1 MDIAAAPLR
10 DLVQTIFERA
20 GSDAA
25 EARAVADHLIE
36 ANLMGHDSHGVIRVA
51 PYIELLRSG
60 KWAANRHVEIVTDAG
75 AVVVVD
81 GGEGLG
87 QVIAKEAI
95 ELGTLRARAHGVAVV
110 GVRNSGHMGRIG
122 AWAEQA
128 AAAGLVSLHFVNTTG
143 FGIQVA
149 PFGGSD
155 RRLSVN
161 PIALGVPRPGEEP
174 LIHDMSTGTIA
185 AGKIR
190 VARNKGE
197 LLPEG
202 AIIDGRGRPTRDPEA
217 FFADPPGALTTA
229 AGHKG
234 YGLALFVEVLAGAL
248 TGAGRATGQS
258 DRRPADQQ
266 SLVHPDRSGAH
277 GRERWRSPPTS
288 SAFAPSSRPR
298 RPRPPAARSCC
309 RARSS
314 GARAPER
321 RAHGIPLDPN
331 TLDQLRGAARVCGG
345 SDSDDRAR
353 HHSDGDNA
361 RELGS
366 SIQRK
371 HVTHAVWMAL
381 VAKGWLAPCWRL
393 AMRPLTRRTY
403 ALLASRA
410 GTHQDPQPERRRRRQ
425 DGHQESRSTRGAEES
440 RTLFLAC
447 RCIHRPA

>member
-1 MDIAAAPLR
+1 MGIAAAPLR

-25 EARAVADHLIE
+25 EAQAVADHLIE

-60 KWAANRHVEIVTDAG
+60 KWTANRHVEIVTDAG

-81 GGEGLG
+81 GGQGLG

-95 ELGTLRARAHGVAVV
+95 ELGILRARAHGVAVV

-197 LLPEG
+197 L
-202 AIIDGRGRPTRDPEA
+202 AARGRDHRRPGPSDPRSR
-217 FFADPPGALTTA
+217 G
-229 AGHKG
+229 
-234 YGLALFVEVLAGAL
+234 VLHRS
-248 TGAGRATGQS
+248 AGRASPQ
-258 DRRPADQQ
+258 RPGTRAMA
-266 SLVHPDRSGAH
+266 SRC
-277 GRERWRSPPTS
+277 
-288 SAFAPSSRPR
+288 SSR
-298 RPRPPAARSCC
+298 CW
-309 RARSS
+309 
-314 GARAPER
+314 PER
-321 RAHGIPLDPN
+321 
-331 TLDQLRGAARVCGG
+331 
-345 SDSDDRAR
+345 
-353 HHSDGDNA
+353 
-361 RELGS
+361 
-366 SIQRK
+366 
-371 HVTHAVWMAL
+371 
-381 VAKGWLAPCWRL
+381 
-393 AMRPLTRRTY
+393 
-403 ALLASRA
+403 
-410 GTHQDPQPERRRRRQ
+410 
-425 DGHQESRSTRGAEES
+425 
-440 RTLFLAC
+440 
-447 RCIHRPA
+447 

>member
-1 MDIAAAPLR
+1 MGIAAAPLR

-20 GSDAA
+20 GSDPA
-25 EARAVADHLIE
+25 EAQAVADHLIE

-60 KWAANRHVEIVTDAG
+60 KWSANRHIEIVTDAG

-81 GGEGLG
+81 GGQGLG

-95 ELGTLRARAHGVAVV
+95 ELGIERARAHGVAVV

-161 PIALGVPRPGEEP
+161 PIALGVPRPGKEP

-202 AIIDGRGRPTRDPEA
+202 AIVDSRGRPTRDPEA

-248 TGAGRATGQS
+248 TGGGAGHPDNPTADRPINNLLSILIDPGGHGRQPGARRRPRAPVRLRHGLAARDARRQGPAAGRDRAAHAGRAP
-258 DRRPADQQ
+258 RARHPARPQHA
-266 SLVHPDRSGAH
+266 R
-277 GRERWRSPPTS
+277 
-288 SAFAPSSRPR
+288 
-298 RPRPPAARSCC
+298 PAAR
-309 RARSS
+309 R
-314 GARAPER
+314 GPLGR
-321 RAHGIPLDPN
+321 RG
-331 TLDQLRGAARVCGG
+331 RGR
-345 SDSDDRAR
+345 DRAR
-353 HHSDGDNA
+353 HHSDRGSAPELVIEIQHKHLLHAAFGDA
-361 RELGS
+361 
-366 SIQRK
+366 
-371 HVTHAVWMAL
+371 
-381 VAKGWLAPCWRL
+381 
-393 AMRPLTRRTY
+393 
-403 ALLASRA
+403 
-410 GTHQDPQPERRRRRQ
+410 RRRSLPPA
-425 DGHQESRSTRGAEES
+425 GRGE
-440 RTLFLAC
+440 
-447 RCIHRPA
+447 RP

>member
-1 MDIAAAPLR
+1 MGIAAAPLR
-10 DLVQTIFERA
+10 HLVQTIFERA

-25 EARAVADHLIE
+25 EAEAVADHLIE

-60 KWAANRHVEIVTDAG
+60 KWRANRRIEIVIDAG

-81 GGEGLG
+81 GGQGLG

-95 ELGTLRARAHGVAVV
+95 ELGIARARAHGVAVV

-128 AAAGLVSLHFVNTTG
+128 VAAGLVSLHFVNTTG

-161 PIALGVPRPGEEP
+161 PIALGAPRPGKEP

-202 AIIDGRGRPTRDPEA
+202 AIVDHRGRPTRDPEA
-217 FFADPPGALTTA
+217 FFTDPPGALTTA

-248 TGAGRATGQS
+248 TGGGAG
-258 DRRPADQQ
+258 
-266 SLVHPDRSGAH
+266 HPDNPSADRPINNLLSILIDP
-277 GRERWRSPPTS
+277 ERLAGSQALAADLERLCAFVTASPPAT
-288 SAFAPSSRPR
+288 PG
-298 RPRPPAARSCC
+298 
-309 RARSS
+309 
-314 GARAPER
+314 GAVLLPGEIER
-321 RAHGIPLDPN
+321 RTRAERLANGIPLDPN
-331 TLDQLRGAARVCGG
+331 TLAQLRGAARSVG
-345 SDSDDRAR
+345 
-353 HHSDGDNA
+353 
-361 RELGS
+361 
-366 SIQRK
+366 
-371 HVTHAVWMAL
+371 
-381 VAKGWLAPCWRL
+381 LAEAEIEC
-393 AMRPLTRRTY
+393 AII
-403 ALLASRA
+403 
-410 GTHQDPQPERRRRRQ
+410 
-425 DGHQESRSTRGAEES
+425 STETTGQS
-440 RTLFLAC
+440 
-447 RCIHRPA
+447 

>member
-1 MDIAAAPLR
+1 MGIAAAPLR

-60 KWAANRHVEIVTDAG
+60 KWTANRHIEIVTEAG

-81 GGEGLG
+81 GGQGLG

-95 ELGTLRARAHGVAVV
+95 ELGIERARAHVVAVV

-190 VARNKGE
+190 VARNKGSR
-197 LLPEG
+197 LPEG
-202 AIIDGRGRPTRDPEA
+202 SLIDNRGLPTTDPEA
-217 FFADPPGALTTA
+217 LFADPPGAITTA
-229 AGHKG
+229 AAHKG
-234 YGLALFVEVLAGAL
+234 YGLAMFVEILAGSL
-248 TGAGRATGQS
+248 TAGGS
-258 DRRPADQQ
+258 
-266 SLVHPDRSGAH
+266 SHPDNPTADRAINNLLSILIDP
-277 GRERWRSPPTS
+277 GRMAGSAAMAADIDRLVAWVKESPPAS
-288 SAFAPSSRPR
+288 PGGEVLLPGEIER
-298 RPRPPAARSCC
+298 RTRD
-309 RARSS
+309 
-314 GARAPER
+314 ER

-331 TLDQLRGAARVCGG
+331 TLAQVCAAATSVGVPEEAIARGIV
-345 SDSDDRAR
+345 
-353 HHSDGDNA
+353 
-361 RELGS
+361 E
-366 SIQRK
+366 
-371 HVTHAVWMAL
+371 V
-381 VAKGWLAPCWRL
+381 
-393 AMRPLTRRTY
+393 
-403 ALLASRA
+403 
-410 GTHQDPQPERRRRRQ
+410 
-425 DGHQESRSTRGAEES
+425 
-440 RTLFLAC
+440 
-447 RCIHRPA
+447 

>member
-1 MDIAAAPLR
+1 MGIAAAPLR
-10 DLVQTIFERA
+10 DLVRKIFGRA
-20 GSDAA
+20 GSDPA
-25 EARAVADHLIE
+25 EAEAVADHLIE

-51 PYIELLRSG
+51 PYIELMRAG
-60 KWAANRHVEIVTDAG
+60 KWSANRHIEIVTDAG

-81 GGEGLG
+81 GGQGLG

-161 PIALGVPRPGEEP
+161 PIALGVPRPGQEP

-202 AIIDGRGRPTRDPEA
+202 AIIDGRGRPARDPAA

-248 TGAGRATGQS
+248 TGAGSG
-258 DRRPADQQ
+258 
-266 SLVHPDRSGAH
+266 HPDNPTADRPINGLLSILIDPERMAGSGALAADL
-277 GRERWRSPPTS
+277 ERLCAFVTASPPATKGGKVLL
-288 SAFAPSSRPR
+288 P
-298 RPRPPAARSCC
+298 
-309 RARSS
+309 
-314 GARAPER
+314 GEIER
-321 RAHGIPLDPN
+321 DTRTKRLADGLPLDPN
-331 TLDQLRGAARVCGG
+331 TLDQLRGAARAVGL
-345 SDSDDRAR
+345 SDVEIDRAIVPTAT
-353 HHSDGDNA
+353 A
-361 RELGS
+361 RPG
-366 SIQRK
+366 
-371 HVTHAVWMAL
+371 
-381 VAKGWLAPCWRL
+381 
-393 AMRPLTRRTY
+393 
-403 ALLASRA
+403 
-410 GTHQDPQPERRRRRQ
+410 
-425 DGHQESRSTRGAEES
+425 
-440 RTLFLAC
+440 
-447 RCIHRPA
+447 

>member
-1 MDIAAAPLR
+1 M
-10 DLVQTIFERA
+10 
-20 GSDAA
+20 
-25 EARAVADHLIE
+25 ADHLVE

-60 KWAANRHVEIVTDAG
+60 KWTANRHIEIVTDAG
-75 AVVVVD
+75 PVVVVD
-81 GGEGLG
+81 GGQGLG

-95 ELGTLRARAHGVAVV
+95 ELGIVRARAHGVAVV

-202 AIIDGRGRPTRDPEA
+202 AIIDHRGRPTRDPEA
-217 FFADPPGALTTA
+217 FFTEPPGALTTA

-248 TGAGRATGQS
+248 TGGGS
-258 DRRPADQQ
+258 G
-266 SLVHPDRSGAH
+266 HPDNPSADRPINNLLVDPDRPRAD
-277 GRERWRSPPTS
+277 GR
-288 SAFAPSSRPR
+288 RPR
-298 RPRPPAARSCC
+298 RGCGPRAPDRLRHGLAARDARRRRSAARRDRAAHAGGAPRARHPARSQHARPAARRGSSRGC
-309 RARSS
+309 RR
-314 GARAPER
+314 GRD
-321 RAHGIPLDPN
+321 RAH
-331 TLDQLRGAARVCGG
+331 
-345 SDSDDRAR
+345 

-361 RELGS
+361 PELGIE
-366 SIQRK
+366 IQRK
-371 HVTHAVWMAL
+371 HLMHAGFGDA
-381 VAKGWLAPCWRL
+381 
-393 AMRPLTRRTY
+393 RRSR
-403 ALLASRA
+403 LLAHEPPSNE
-410 GTHQDPQPERRRRRQ
+410 QP
-425 DGHQESRSTRGAEES
+425 T
-440 RTLFLAC
+440 
-447 RCIHRPA
+447 

>member
-1 MDIAAAPLR
+1 MGIAAAPLR

-36 ANLMGHDSHGVIRVA
+36 ANLMGHDSHGAIRVA

-60 KWAANRHVEIVTDAG
+60 KWAANRHAEIVTDAG

-95 ELGTLRARAHGVAVV
+95 ELGIERARAHGVAVV

-128 AAAGLVSLHFVNTTG
+128 AAAGLASLHFVNTTG

-161 PIALGVPRPGEEP
+161 PIALGVPRPGHEP

-202 AIIDGRGRPTRDPEA
+202 AIIDGRGRPSRDPEA

-248 TGAGRATGQS
+248 TGGGAG
-258 DRRPADQQ
+258 
-266 SLVHPDRSGAH
+266 HPDNPSADRPINNLLSILIDP
-277 GRERWRSPPTS
+277 ERLAGSQALAADLERLCAFVTASPPAT
-288 SAFAPSSRPR
+288 PGGTVLLPGEIER
-298 RPRPPAARSCC
+298 RT
-309 RARSS
+309 RA
-314 GARAPER
+314 ER

-331 TLDQLRGAARVCGG
+331 TLDQLRGAARSVGLAEAG
-345 SDSDDRAR
+345 IEHGIIATETTG
-353 HHSDGDNA
+353 HS
-361 RELGS
+361 
-366 SIQRK
+366 
-371 HVTHAVWMAL
+371 
-381 VAKGWLAPCWRL
+381 
-393 AMRPLTRRTY
+393 
-403 ALLASRA
+403 
-410 GTHQDPQPERRRRRQ
+410 
-425 DGHQESRSTRGAEES
+425 
-440 RTLFLAC
+440 
-447 RCIHRPA
+447 

>member
-1 MDIAAAPLR
+1 M
-10 DLVQTIFERA
+10 
-20 GSDAA
+20 
-25 EARAVADHLIE
+25 
-36 ANLMGHDSHGVIRVA
+36 
-51 PYIELLRSG
+51 
-60 KWAANRHVEIVTDAG
+60 KDAG

-81 GGEGLG
+81 GGQGLG

-95 ELGTLRARAHGVAVV
+95 DLGIERARAHGVAVV

-161 PIALGVPRPGEEP
+161 PIALGVPRPGQEP

-202 AIIDGRGRPTRDPEA
+202 AIIDSRGRPTRDPEA

-234 YGLALFVEVLAGAL
+234 YGLALFVEVLAG
-248 TGAGRATGQS
+248 RADRRRLGPPRQS

-266 SLVHPDRSGAH
+266 SAVDPDRPGAP
-277 GRERWRSPPTS
+277 GRRPALAADLERLTAYVTASPPAT
-288 SAFAPSSRPR
+288 PGGEVLLP
-298 RPRPPAARSCC
+298 
-309 RARSS
+309 
-314 GARAPER
+314 GEIER
-321 RAHGIPLDPN
+321 RTRAERLAHGIPLDPN
-331 TLDQLRGAARVCGG
+331 TLDQLRGAARAVGL
-345 SDSDDRAR
+345 SEAEIERAIIPMET
-353 HHSDGDNA
+353 S
-361 RELGS
+361 
-366 SIQRK
+366 
-371 HVTHAVWMAL
+371 
-381 VAKGWLAPCWRL
+381 
-393 AMRPLTRRTY
+393 RR
-403 ALLASRA
+403 S
-410 GTHQDPQPERRRRRQ
+410 
-425 DGHQESRSTRGAEES
+425 
-440 RTLFLAC
+440 
-447 RCIHRPA
+447 

>member
-1 MDIAAAPLR
+1 M
-10 DLVQTIFERA
+10 
-20 GSDAA
+20 
-25 EARAVADHLIE
+25 
-36 ANLMGHDSHGVIRVA
+36 
-51 PYIELLRSG
+51 
-60 KWAANRHVEIVTDAG
+60 
-75 AVVVVD
+75 VVD

-95 ELGTLRARAHGVAVV
+95 ELGIERARAHGVAVV

-161 PIALGVPRPGEEP
+161 PIALGVPRPGQEP

-248 TGAGRATGQS
+248 TGAGSG
-258 DRRPADQQ
+258 
-266 SLVHPDRSGAH
+266 HPDNPTADRPINGLLSILIDP
-277 GRERWRSPPTS
+277 ERMAGSAALAADLERLCAFVTASPPATPGGKVLLPGEIERRTR
-288 SAFAPSSRPR
+288 ARAPGGRHPARSQHAR
-298 RPRPPAARSCC
+298 PAAR
-309 RARSS
+309 
-314 GARAPER
+314 
-321 RAHGIPLDPN
+321 
-331 TLDQLRGAARVCGG
+331 RGALGRTAR
-345 SDSDDRAR
+345 DRDRAR
-353 HHSDGDNA
+353 HHSDGNNA
-361 RELGS
+361 RELVVE
-366 SIQRK
+366 IQRK
-371 HVTHAVWMAL
+371 HLTQAVWTVLRWQGLLGRAARL
-381 VAKGWLAPCWRL
+381 VGA
-393 AMRPLTRRTY
+393 AMCPACRRG
-403 ALLASRA
+403 AHVPLASRA
-410 GTHQDPQPERRRRRQ
+410 GTHQDPQPKRR
-425 DGHQESRSTRGAEES
+425 
-440 RTLFLAC
+440 
-447 RCIHRPA
+447 

>member
-1 MDIAAAPLR
+1 M
-10 DLVQTIFERA
+10 
-20 GSDAA
+20 
-25 EARAVADHLIE
+25 ADHLIE

-60 KWAANRHVEIVTDAG
+60 KWTANRHVEIVTDAG

-81 GGEGLG
+81 GGQGLG

-95 ELGTLRARAHGVAVV
+95 ELGIERARAHGVAVV

-161 PIALGVPRPGEEP
+161 PIALGVPRPGKEP

-202 AIIDGRGRPTRDPEA
+202 AIIDNRGRPTRDPEA
-217 FFADPPGALTTA
+217 FFTDPPGALTTA

-248 TGAGRATGQS
+248 TGGGAG
-258 DRRPADQQ
+258 
-266 SLVHPDRSGAH
+266 HPDNPSADRPINNLLSILIDPAAH
-277 GRERWRSPPTS
+277 GRQPG
-288 SAFAPSSRPR
+288 AGR
-298 RPRPPAARSCC
+298 RPRAPVRLRHGLAARDARRRGPAAR
-309 RARSS
+309 RDRAAHAGGAPGARHPARSQH
-314 GARAPER
+314 ARP
-321 RAHGIPLDPN
+321 
-331 TLDQLRGAARVCGG
+331 AARRRPLGRRG
-345 SDSDDRAR
+345 RGRDRAR
-353 HHSDGDNA
+353 HHSDGDIA
-361 RELGS
+361 PELVVE
-366 SIQRK
+366 IQRK
-371 HVTHAVWMAL
+371 HLMHAGFEDARRS
-381 VAKGWLAPCWRL
+381 RL
-393 AMRPLTRRTY
+393 SAHEPP
-403 ALLASRA
+403 SNE
-410 GTHQDPQPERRRRRQ
+410 QP
-425 DGHQESRSTRGAEES
+425 T
-440 RTLFLAC
+440 
-447 RCIHRPA
+447 